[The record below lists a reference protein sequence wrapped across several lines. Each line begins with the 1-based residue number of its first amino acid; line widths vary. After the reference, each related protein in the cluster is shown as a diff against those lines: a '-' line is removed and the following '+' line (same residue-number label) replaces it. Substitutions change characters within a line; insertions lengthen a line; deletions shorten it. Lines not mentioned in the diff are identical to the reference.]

1 MKQTNESAASV
12 VQVRGGSSM
21 TWSTRNSET
30 IDDQLIATDFNDPR
44 MKRSDLENLAE
55 QLKARIRQN
64 SPRKDDLETCL
75 VLCEGSIEE
84 RHMQSKRNEMAIK
97 RSAAPSI
104 VTGIGDSE
112 SMLVKRASISKA
124 ILAAAQGRALDGAE
138 AELDRE
144 GRSQHPHSSASIQ
157 LPTWYTR
164 ATGDFG
170 NDATLS
176 DIDAAVTG
184 KQTLAESLR
193 TARHAEPTAVQLGA
207 LVVDASGSASYLVPF
222 LGRTAAAEANEG
234 AATTST
240 ADFQQTTLSPR
251 RFTRRLSISQLG
263 LSVGAG
269 GMDSIIASDMQ
280 AAHAA
285 ALDKVAFDAVR
296 AGATFQS
303 KTLTGASSDEYPATT
318 LADLFALVQAYQT
331 AAQANA
337 VPSLV
342 CSPEAFEDLNSIE
355 NSSITSTLAQAFT
368 QATGATVRPIVN
380 MVDADFAAD
389 VISNGTSSDTIAGA
403 GLAVAADFSDVVI
416 AQFGGPAILVDMYT
430 ASSQDIVT
438 FHANQY
444 CDAGLIRSSVQAL
457 ATADANITAT

>member
-1 MKQTNESAASV
+1 MGWPSRDINDDKDTLLISV
-12 VQVRGGSSM
+12 NYGDSKLQLRDLQEYA
-21 TWSTRNSET
+21 ET
-30 IDDQLIATDFNDPR
+30 I
-44 MKRSDLENLAE
+44 
-55 QLKARIRQN
+55 KARLRQN
-64 SPRKDDLETCL
+64 SPKSEDLETCL
-75 VLCEGSIEE
+75 ELCEASIEE
-84 RHMQSKRNEMAIK
+84 RQMQHKRAELQMK
-97 RSAAPSI
+97 RSAGPAI
-104 VTGIGDSE
+104 VKAVSDSE
-112 SMLVKRASISKA
+112 SMLAERASISKA
-124 ILAAAQGRALDGAE
+124 IVAAAQGRQLTGAE

-144 GRSQHPHSSASIQ
+144 GRAQHPHSSASIQ

-164 ATGDFG
+164 ATGNFG
-170 NDATLS
+170 KDSSVS
-176 DIDAAVTG
+176 DIANAVTG
-184 KQTLAESLR
+184 QQTLAAR
-193 TARHAEPTAVQLGA
+193 VQGARHAEPTAVQLGA
-207 LVVDASGSASYLVPF
+207 LVVNASGSASYLVPY

-240 ADFQQTTLSPR
+240 ADFQQTTLTPR

-269 GMDSIIASDMQ
+269 GMDDIIANDLR

-285 ALDKVAFDAVR
+285 AIDKVAFDAVR

-303 KTLTGASSDEYPATT
+303 KTLTGAASDEYPATT
-318 LADLFALVQAYQT
+318 LADLFALVQSYQT
-331 AAQANA
+331 AAQSNG

-355 NSSITSTLAQAFT
+355 NSNITSTLAQAFS
-368 QATGATVRPIVN
+368 QATGASVRPIVN
-380 MVDADFAAD
+380 MVDADFAAN
-389 VISNGTSSDTIAGA
+389 VISNGTAGQTIAGA
-403 GLAVAADFSDVVI
+403 GFAVAADFSDVVI

>member
-1 MKQTNESAASV
+1 MINSIQPTAQT
-12 VQVRGGSSM
+12 RGGASSYNA
-21 TWSTRNSET
+21 RNNQDRL
-30 IDDQLIATDFNDPR
+30 DDHLIQVDVSDKNL
-44 MKRSDLENLAE
+44 KIHDLEHYAE
-55 QLKARIRQN
+55 QLRNRLRQG
-64 SPRKDDLETCL
+64 STKSDDLAVCL
-75 VLCEGSIEE
+75 ELCEGAIEA
-84 RHMQSKRNEMAIK
+84 RHMQAKQNELLVKRN
-97 RSAAPSI
+97 AAPGI
-104 VTGIGDSE
+104 LNTIGDSE
-112 SMLVKRASISKA
+112 SMLAQRASISKA
-124 ILAAAQGRALDGAE
+124 ILAAAQGRQLTGAE

-144 GRSQHPHSSASIQ
+144 GRNQHPHSSASIQ

-164 ATGDFG
+164 ATGNFG
-170 NDATLS
+170 QDASVS
-176 DIDAAVTG
+176 DISTAVTG
-184 KQTLAESLR
+184 QQTLSAAMKQ
-193 TARHAEPTAVQLGA
+193 ARHAEPTAVQLGA
-207 LVVDASGSASYLVPF
+207 LVVNASGSASYLVPYF
-222 LGRTAAAEANEG
+222 GRTAAVEMDEA

-240 ADFQQTTLSPR
+240 ADFQQTTLTPR

-269 GMDSIIASDMQ
+269 GMDNIIAADMR

-318 LADLFALVQAYQT
+318 LADLFALVQSYQT
-331 AAQANA
+331 AAQSNG

-355 NSSITSTLAQAFT
+355 NSNITSTLAQAFS
-368 QATGATVRPIVN
+368 QATGTTVRPIVN
-380 MVDADFAAD
+380 MVDADFTAD
-389 VISNGTSSDTIAGA
+389 TISDGTSGQTISGA
-403 GLAVAADFSDVVI
+403 GLVVAADFSDVVI
-416 AQFGGPAILVDMYT
+416 AQFGGPAILVDPYT

-444 CDAGLIRSSVQAL
+444 CDAGLIRSSVQGL